1 MIKRLVFAVFVFG
14 VILNL
19 SACSKKSSKENTKKI
34 DYIAEVQNENSKN

>member
-1 MIKRLVFAVFVFG
+1 MIKKLVLAIFIFG

-19 SACSKKSSKENTKKI
+19 SACSKKSSKENTKQI